1 MQPCMPTFSQA
12 TTTRRKL
19 RCSGNKSGI
28 SNGPQISSVSRV
40 TRHSRLNTDSTAC
53 ATTATAT
60 GIWRGIARQPVDRT
74 AVARAVAEAGIKE
87 CSQMAEAGIKECSR
101 LEKEE
106 EEKVTQVVEVMDVP

>member
-1 MQPCMPTFSQA
+1 M
-12 TTTRRKL
+12 
-19 RCSGNKSGI
+19 RCSGNKCGI
-28 SNGPQISSVSRV
+28 SNGPQVNSSVSRV

-60 GIWRGIARQPVDRT
+60 GIWRGIARQPGDRT

-87 CSQMAEAGIKECSR
+87 CSQLAEAGIKECSR

-106 EEKVTQVVEVMDVP
+106 EEKLTQVVEVVDVP